1 MESKRSD
8 NLCNYYILPLL
19 GLSKS
24 SFGRASNFIN
34 SYISTD
40 NKHIIVEVKELQGSF
55 EQHPNYVLDL
65 FSGTTLIVFS
75 IPAEHMPTIIKF
87 REGKYSQ
94 FSLQAKE
101 LIKKKSGLNYKV
113 PTGGGKVRSARELL
127 ALDKDKDLKKL
138 IEEELVVKL
147 SNDAELV
154 SIPDENNFYELN
166 LTPVNQG

>member
-8 NLCNYYILPLL
+8 NLCNYYILPLI

-24 SFGRASNFIN
+24 SFGSMSNFIN
-34 SYISTD
+34 SYVSTD
-40 NKHIIVEVKELQGSF
+40 NKHIIVELKEARGSF
-55 EQHPNYVLDL
+55 EEHPHYVTDI
-65 FSGTTLIVFS
+65 FTGTTLIIFNV
-75 IPAEHMPTIIKF
+75 PADIIPTIVKF
-87 REGKYSQ
+87 REGRYSQ
-94 FSLQAKE
+94 FSPQAKE

-113 PTGGGKVRSARELL
+113 PIGGGKVRSARELL

-147 SNDAELV
+147 GSDAELV

-166 LTPVNQG
+166 LSPVNQG